1 MYFLIN
7 VNISDI
13 LKSIELDHVKKY
25 DWLIKNIHQIKSSN
39 YQTSYKTFWRL
50 HGAGLSNEYCST
62 YFQFLNRH
70 LQKPIEMKELIKSLY
85 NGPVNSSGRK
95 SLRFH
100 LQQKCCALGR
110 EIRQHPLLDS
120 LISSF
125 YFFKP
130 NRRLSFDKRVEELIK
145 FYKFLKYEYNRIL
158 KNSLLQK
165 SIETFRV
172 RFKPLHFTDE
182 KIIDSLIWAFTSYSF
197 KGAVIDKN
205 VVFC

>member
-7 VNISDI
+7 DNISDI

-85 NGPVNSSGRK
+85 NEPVNSSGRK
-95 SLRFH
+95 SLQFSFITKMLHMADQH
-100 LQQKCCALGR
+100 LP
-110 EIRQHPLLDS
+110 IYDS

-125 YFFKP
+125 YFFES

-158 KNSLLQK
+158 KNSLLKK

-205 VVFC
+205 VVFR